1 MKDSRSITLS
11 QLLDQAAAAYPN
23 NDALVYPERSM
34 RYTYKE
40 FREACNQVAKGLLK
54 LGIKK
59 GDHIAV
65 WATNLPEWAIAQFGI
80 ARIGAVLVTVNTSY
94 KTSELEYLLKQSDA
108 TTLIMLDSTKNI
120 DYPSIIY
127 ELCPEL
133 YNGKPGEL
141 VSEKLPFLK
150 NVIVIGDKQ
159 YPGMFTWNEVIKMGE
174 DVSNEELAALVT
186 QMEPDDVNMMIY
198 TSGTTGF
205 PKGVMLTHNNVILN
219 SKGMA
224 ECMNLRVADR
234 VCIPVPFFHCFGA
247 VAGTICSVAAG
258 AAMVL
263 PSERFDPVKVLKSVE
278 KERCTVLH
286 GVPTIFIMLLE
297 QMEKEKFD
305 TSSLRTGIVAG
316 ASCELKVLKKIE
328 SVLNMREVVNAYG
341 QTEASPCI
349 TQTRIDDPPELR
361 LSTVGRPLPGVEVKI
376 VDPATE
382 QEAAPGVQGEIR
394 ARGYNVMKG
403 YYKMPAATA
412 EAIDEDGWLHTG
424 DLGIMDYGGFLKITC
439 RLKDMI
445 IRCGENIYPRE
456 IENYLCT
463 HPLVKE
469 AQVLGVPSP
478 KYGEDV
484 VAFVQLKEG
493 AVLTQEELQDF
504 CKGKIAG
511 IKIPSHIEFVDSY
524 PYTASGKVQ
533 KFKLRRLGIKS
544 LGLEDVTMTETV
556 CN

>member
-1 MKDSRSITLS
+1 MKLSKNITVS
-11 QLLDQAAAAYPN
+11 QLIDQAAAAYPN
-23 NDALVYPERSM
+23 NDALVYHERCL

-40 FREACNQVAKGLLK
+40 FQEVCNQFAKGLLK
-54 LGIKK
+54 LGLKK
-59 GDHIAV
+59 GDHTAV
-65 WATNLPEWAIAQFGI
+65 WATNLPEWVIAQFGI
-80 ARIGAVLVTVNTSY
+80 TRTGAVLVTVSTSY

-108 TTLIMLDSTKNI
+108 TTLILIDSMKNI
-120 DYPSIIY
+120 DYTSMIY

-133 YNGKPGEL
+133 HNCKPGEL
-141 VSEKLPFLK
+141 VSAKLPCLK

-159 YPGMFTWNEVIKMGE
+159 YPGMLTWNEVVQMGT
-174 DVSNEELAALVT
+174 DVSDEELGARIAKL
-186 QMEPDDVNMMIY
+186 EPDDVNMMIY

-219 SKGMA
+219 SQAMS
-224 ECMNLRVADR
+224 ECMNLSAEDR

-263 PSERFDPVKVLKSVE
+263 PSDRFDPVKVLKSIE

-286 GVPTIFIMLLE
+286 GVPTIFIILLE

-305 TSSLRTGIVAG
+305 TSTLRTGIVAG
-316 ASCELKVLKKIE
+316 AACELEVLKKIE

-349 TQTRIDDPPELR
+349 TQTRVDDPPELR
-361 LSTVGRPLPGVEVKI
+361 ISTVGRPLPGVEVKI
-376 VDPATE
+376 IDPETE
-382 QEAAPGVQGEIR
+382 KEVAPGLQGEIR
-394 ARGYNVMKG
+394 TRGYNVMKG

-412 EAIDEDGWLHTG
+412 EAIDKDGWLHTG
-424 DLGIMDYGGFLKITC
+424 DLGILDYGGCLRITC

-456 IENYLCT
+456 IENYLCA

-469 AQVLGVPSP
+469 AQVLGVPSA

-484 VAFVQLKEG
+484 VAFVQLNEG

-504 CKGKIAG
+504 CKGKIAS

-533 KFKLRRLGIKS
+533 KFKLRQLRIDS
-544 LGLEDVTMTETV
+544 LKLQGEPLADAI
-556 CN
+556 

>member
-1 MKDSRSITLS
+1 MKDSRNITVS

-23 NDALVYPERSM
+23 NDALVYPERDL

-40 FREACNQVAKGLLK
+40 FQEICNQFAKGLLK
-54 LGIKK
+54 LGLKK
-59 GDHIAV
+59 GDHAAI
-65 WATNLPEWAIAQFGI
+65 WATNLPEWVIAQFGS
-80 ARIGAVLVTVNTSY
+80 ARTGAVLVTVNTSY
-94 KTSELEYLLKQSDA
+94 KTNELEYLLKQSDS
-108 TTLIMLDSTKNI
+108 TTLIMIDSMKNT
-120 DYPSIIY
+120 DYTSMLY

-133 YNGKPGEL
+133 YNCKPGEL
-141 VSEKLPFLK
+141 VSEKLPLLK
-150 NVIVIGDKQ
+150 NVIVIGDKK
-159 YPGMFTWNEVIKMGE
+159 YPGMLTWNEVVKMGE
-174 DVSNEELAALVT
+174 DVSNEELGSRMSEL
-186 QMEPDDVNMMIY
+186 EPDDVNMMIY

-219 SKGMA
+219 SRGMA
-224 ECMNLRVADR
+224 ECMNLSAADR

-263 PSERFDPVKVLKSVE
+263 PYDRFDPVKVLKSVE

-286 GVPTIFIMLLE
+286 GVPTIFIILLE

-316 ASCELKVLKKIE
+316 AACELEVLKKIE

-349 TQTRIDDPPELR
+349 TQTRVDDPPELR
-361 LSTVGRPLPGVEVKI
+361 ISTVGRPLPGVEVKI
-376 VDPATE
+376 VDPETE
-382 QEAAPGVQGEIR
+382 KEVAPGLQGEIR
-394 ARGYNVMKG
+394 TRGYNVMKG

-412 EAIDEDGWLHTG
+412 EAIDKDGWLRTG
-424 DLGIMDYGGFLKITC
+424 DLGIMDYRGCLRITC

-469 AQVLGVPSP
+469 AQVLGVPSA

-493 AVLTQEELQDF
+493 AALTQEELQDF
-504 CKGKIAG
+504 CKGRIAT

-533 KFKLRRLGIKS
+533 KFKLRQLRMKS
-544 LGLEDVTMTETV
+544 LQLQDEPISEAI
-556 CN
+556 